1 MDTKQFMAFRALDVP
16 TYEAHNNAGSQ
27 LSPFFFFNEALL
39 NHQIAF
45 VFEFNNSNTKGSSG
59 NSTVY
64 FYYTDNIVL
73 STNPQETYTINGVC
87 SKIKVGNTTIFCF
100 NGSGYKTQT
109 IIGSDGKKI
118 ETTYKVIS
126 KMQGELCKNGNI
138 KITLDEENGQT
149 SKAIVDGQEITFN
162 DLYSSE
168 SNFCLKKMK

>member
-1 MDTKQFMAFRALDVP
+1 MDTKRVLMLFEALDVP
-16 TYEAHNNAGSQ
+16 TYEVHSREI
-27 LSPFFFFNEALL
+27 FALL
-39 NHQIAF
+39 DQLLVNHDLLFWVQGELF
-45 VFEFNNSNTKGSSG
+45 KKGSSG

-64 FYYTDNIVL
+64 FNYTDTITDL
-73 STNPQETYTINGVC
+73 STSPQETYTINGVC
-87 SKIKVGNTTIFCF
+87 SKTKVGNTTIFCF

-149 SKAIVDGQEITFN
+149 SKAIVDGKEITFN